1 MSQVCLPW
9 IIAQSFANDSPAAR
23 TALRTQF
30 SQLQRTFPVSMP
42 LRSRQMVAPQ
52 SSLKRGMIARDAAI
66 AWAEGAADYLRD
78 CIDLFEEEG
87 WDWTYHA
94 FREWT
99 GWSVEHEAEKP
110 GVQRPSFDNPRKR
123 ALLDGFRRG
132 RPTGS
137 G

>member
-66 AWAEGAADYLRD
+66 AAPFSERSDETMIAPTSAPHVPSIVPMPEPKPEPKGDTVVIKIGADA
-78 CIDLFEEEG
+78 
-87 WDWTYHA
+87 
-94 FREWT
+94 
-99 GWSVEHEAEKP
+99 AEK
-110 GVQRPSFDNPRKR
+110 GEANPN
-123 ALLDGFRRG
+123 
-132 RPTGS
+132 TGAEVV

>member
-52 SSLKRGMIARDAAI
+52 SSLKG
-66 AWAEGAADYLRD
+66 G
-78 CIDLFEEEG
+78 
-87 WDWTYHA
+87 
-94 FREWT
+94 
-99 GWSVEHEAEKP
+99 K
-110 GVQRPSFDNPRKR
+110 
-123 ALLDGFRRG
+123 
-132 RPTGS
+132 GS
-137 G
+137 GSIDTVFIDTVDQVRSYS